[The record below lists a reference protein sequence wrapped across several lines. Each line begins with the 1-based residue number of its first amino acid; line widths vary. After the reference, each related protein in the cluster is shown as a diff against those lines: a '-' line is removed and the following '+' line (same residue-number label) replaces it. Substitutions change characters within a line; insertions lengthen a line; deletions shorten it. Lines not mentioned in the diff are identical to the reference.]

1 MPRPESFG
9 VEEMFGN
16 GNDNVPVRGDF
27 RVRLAAAERARST
40 RPLLPLRVSP
50 IVAPVEER
58 RPPSREPR
66 GGKKQTSPA
75 PGPVLRSD
83 FRAFPSP
90 SHRPGPRE
98 QATTAPPPPRADPT
112 DSVIRRSAEWRSGGA
127 ADGDA
132 GLSRDERDFLTE
144 LAAKR
149 ELVTDR
155 ARYAEVATAQAT
167 GQKPMPV
174 ARPATAPAAEGRS
187 AATAARRA
195 PTRERR
201 ETNATNARDSR
212 DPTRVSLRE
221 TRRDSPPVLET
232 RLSVSPNEP
241 PSRRRVARRR
251 RSPPEYFST
260 NAATTVSFA
269 AARGD
274 ARRGDASPER
284 SDETAL
290 GSAIK
295 SRLES
300 VSPTAE
306 RNATAPRRR
315 ALFARPGDA
324 RTLETC
330 ATETK
335 NDTKNDEN
343 VRPATER
350 DGTGHVER
358 ADEATA
364 SWRDSLRGARLRR
377 AAARGGAEESSA
389 LLADWSPDAS
399 RRPAETQPEPA
410 RRAKTLLRAKS
421 PKSPDPALEHLS
433 AVRLTADERTFLAR
447 LAKERALITDR
458 ARHGAAAAAA
468 GADPRRE
475 SPLRASLPDP
485 IVAQPSPLVS
495 PPPTGGAAADD
506 GASRKT
512 RSAAGASPAR
522 FARAAFGDNVAVA
535 ATRQKAPARRYGGA
549 SAAAG
554 AVVTARWRPS
564 PAREADR
571 GGASR
576 ERPTTAAA
584 RMSRE
589 HARDMWRR
597 EPYVEENGFGFDV
610 ESAAPGR
617 ESSPNAG
624 PNAGSPT
631 RSSPE
636 KTRDLATLEAVVAR
650 AETGAGP
657 TPSSVSPARASFE
670 RARPPARASWAPGE
684 APRRAFAYRPDV
696 YSRGLGVSISGVL
709 GDARL
714 AQSRSA
720 AAETSRGPP
729 GTRGEISEIP
739 DPEWEWQ
746 GSWQREWQTSLESPD
761 GAESGDAAG
770 EDARRRGA
778 SSASAASPVSA
789 TRLDAPYSPGSLG
802 GVSEVYEQID
812 STPKGL
818 AETIRARADGLA
830 DAEDSPAW
838 TLSPSPER
846 SGEKEGAS
854 AARRSSPASRRS
866 PLSMSGPALDER
878 SFESYR
884 GAGSYRERRDARKA
898 SKAFGDEELP
908 GGAARTGLDVRGDT
922 SGAVFY

>member
-1 MPRPESFG
+1 M
-9 VEEMFGN
+9 
-16 GNDNVPVRGDF
+16 
-27 RVRLAAAERARST
+27 
-40 RPLLPLRVSP
+40 
-50 IVAPVEER
+50 
-58 RPPSREPR
+58 
-66 GGKKQTSPA
+66 
-75 PGPVLRSD
+75 
-83 FRAFPSP
+83 
-90 SHRPGPRE
+90 
-98 QATTAPPPPRADPT
+98 
-112 DSVIRRSAEWRSGGA
+112 
-127 ADGDA
+127 
-132 GLSRDERDFLTE
+132 SRDERDFLTE

-187 AATAARRA
+187 PATAARRA
-195 PTRERR
+195 PTRRKTTFSLSERR
-201 ETNATNARDSR
+201 VTNATNATTRDFTQSA
-212 DPTRVSLRE
+212 E
-221 TRRDSPPVLET
+221 PVLET
-232 RLSVSPNEP
+232 GSAVTPNEP
-241 PSRRRVARRR
+241 PSRRRVVG
-251 RSPPEYFST
+251 RSLT
-260 NAATTVSFA
+260 KQNGAATTVLLE

-274 ARRGDASPER
+274 ARASPER
-284 SDETAL
+284 FVEPSL
-290 GSAIK
+290 GSAIE
-295 SRLES
+295 RAES

-306 RNATAPRRR
+306 RNAPKPNRAATAPRRR

-324 RTLETC
+324 RTLETS
-330 ATETK
+330 ATGA
-335 NDTKNDEN
+335 NANNDEN
-343 VRPATER
+343 VRPALEDSATER

-447 LAKERALITDR
+447 LAKERALVTDR

-512 RSAAGASPAR
+512 RSAVGASPAR
-522 FARAAFGDNVAVA
+522 FARAAFGDDVAVA

-576 ERPTTAAA
+576 ERPSTAAA

-624 PNAGSPT
+624 LNAGPNAGLGSPT
-631 RSSPE
+631 RSSPK
-636 KTRDLATLEAVVAR
+636 KTRDLATLEAAVAR

-684 APRRAFAYRPDV
+684 ASQRAFAYRPDV
-696 YSRGLGVSISGVL
+696 YSRGFGVSISGVL

-714 AQSRSA
+714 AQSGASA
-720 AAETSRGPP
+720 AAKTSRGPP
-729 GTRGEISEIP
+729 GTGARDPDP

-770 EDARRRGA
+770 EDARRREPGGT
-778 SSASAASPVSA
+778 SRLAASPVSV
-789 TRLDAPYSPGSLG
+789 TRLDAPSPGSLG
-802 GVSEVYEQID
+802 GVSEVSD

-818 AETIRARADGLA
+818 AETIRARADAA

-854 AARRSSPASRRS
+854 AARRPSPASRS
-866 PLSMSGPALDER
+866 PLSMSPALDVA
-878 SFESYR
+878 FESYR

-898 SKAFGDEELP
+898 SKAFGDEDA

>member
-1 MPRPESFG
+1 M
-9 VEEMFGN
+9 
-16 GNDNVPVRGDF
+16 
-27 RVRLAAAERARST
+27 
-40 RPLLPLRVSP
+40 
-50 IVAPVEER
+50 
-58 RPPSREPR
+58 
-66 GGKKQTSPA
+66 
-75 PGPVLRSD
+75 
-83 FRAFPSP
+83 
-90 SHRPGPRE
+90 
-98 QATTAPPPPRADPT
+98 
-112 DSVIRRSAEWRSGGA
+112 
-127 ADGDA
+127 
-132 GLSRDERDFLTE
+132 SRDERDFLTE

-174 ARPATAPAAEGRS
+174 ARPATAPAAEERS

-201 ETNATNARDSR
+201 ETNAKNATTR
-212 DPTRVSLRE
+212 DPTRDPTRDSRE
-221 TRRDSPPVLET
+221 TRAEPPLVSET
-232 RLSVSPNEP
+232 PSGSPNEP
-241 PSRRRVARRR
+241 PSRRRVLARRR
-251 RSPPEYFST
+251 RSPPEYR
-260 NAATTVSFA
+260 NGAATTVSFA

-274 ARRGDASPER
+274 ARASPER

-295 SRLES
+295 RAES
-300 VSPTAE
+300 VSPTVE

-324 RTLETC
+324 RTLETS

-410 RRAKTLLRAKS
+410 RHAKTLLRAKS

-447 LAKERALITDR
+447 LAKERALVTDR

-617 ESSPNAG
+617 ESSPNAD

-631 RSSPE
+631 RSSPK
-636 KTRDLATLEAVVAR
+636 KTRNLATLEAVVAR

-657 TPSSVSPARASFE
+657 TPSSVSPTRASFE
-670 RARPPARASWAPGE
+670 RARPPARASWTPGE
-684 APRRAFAYRPDV
+684 GPRRAFAYRPDV

-714 AQSRSA
+714 AQTRLA

-729 GTRGEISEIP
+729 GTGAREIP

-778 SSASAASPVSA
+778 SSASAASPVSV
-789 TRLDAPYSPGSLG
+789 TRLDAPSPGSLG
-802 GVSEVYEQID
+802 GVSEVSD

-818 AETIRARADGLA
+818 AATIRARADAA

-854 AARRSSPASRRS
+854 AARRSSPASHRS
-866 PLSMSGPALDER
+866 PLSMSGPALDVA
-878 SFESYR
+878 FESYR

-898 SKAFGDEELP
+898 SKAFGDEDA
-908 GGAARTGLDVRGDT
+908 GGVARTGLDVRGDT

>member
-1 MPRPESFG
+1 METG
-9 VEEMFGN
+9 
-16 GNDNVPVRGDF
+16 
-27 RVRLAAAERARST
+27 
-40 RPLLPLRVSP
+40 
-50 IVAPVEER
+50 
-58 RPPSREPR
+58 
-66 GGKKQTSPA
+66 
-75 PGPVLRSD
+75 
-83 FRAFPSP
+83 
-90 SHRPGPRE
+90 
-98 QATTAPPPPRADPT
+98 
-112 DSVIRRSAEWRSGGA
+112 SA
-127 ADGDA
+127 
-132 GLSRDERDFLTE
+132 
-144 LAAKR
+144 
-149 ELVTDR
+149 VT
-155 ARYAEVATAQAT
+155 
-167 GQKPMPV
+167 
-174 ARPATAPAAEGRS
+174 
-187 AATAARRA
+187 
-195 PTRERR
+195 
-201 ETNATNARDSR
+201 
-212 DPTRVSLRE
+212 
-221 TRRDSPPVLET
+221 
-232 RLSVSPNEP
+232 PNEP
-241 PSRRRVARRR
+241 PSRRRVVG
-251 RSPPEYFST
+251 RSLT
-260 NAATTVSFA
+260 KQNGAATTVLLE

-274 ARRGDASPER
+274 ARASPER
-284 SDETAL
+284 FVEPSL
-290 GSAIK
+290 GSAIE
-295 SRLES
+295 RAES

-306 RNATAPRRR
+306 RNAPKPNRAATAPRRR

-324 RTLETC
+324 RTLETS
-330 ATETK
+330 ATGADA
-335 NDTKNDEN
+335 NNDEN
-343 VRPATER
+343 VRPALEDSATER

-447 LAKERALITDR
+447 LAKERALVTDR

-475 SPLRASLPDP
+475 SPRAPLPDP
-485 IVAQPSPLVS
+485 IVAQPRPWCRR
-495 PPPTGGAAADD
+495 PTGGAAADD

-512 RSAAGASPAR
+512 RSAVGASPAR
-522 FARAAFGDNVAVA
+522 SARAAFGDDVAVA
-535 ATRQKAPARRYGGA
+535 ATRPRRRRGGTAARPPPPARWSPRDGGR
-549 SAAAG
+549 
-554 AVVTARWRPS
+554 V
-564 PAREADR
+564 PAADR

-576 ERPTTAAA
+576 ERPSTAAA

-624 PNAGSPT
+624 LNAGPNAGLGSPT
-631 RSSPE
+631 RSSPK
-636 KTRDLATLEAVVAR
+636 KTRDLATLEAAVAR

-684 APRRAFAYRPDV
+684 ASQRAFAYRPDV
-696 YSRGLGVSISGVL
+696 YSRGFGVSISGVL

-714 AQSRSA
+714 AQSGASA
-720 AAETSRGPP
+720 AAKTSRGPP
-729 GTRGEISEIP
+729 GTGARDPDP

-770 EDARRRGA
+770 EDARRREPGGA
-778 SSASAASPVSA
+778 SRLAASRLGHA
-789 TRLDAPYSPGSLG
+789 TRRAESRKSRRRLGGLGLDAEGPGG
-802 GVSEVYEQID
+802 D
-812 STPKGL
+812 HPARARTPRTPRTHRRGRS
-818 AETIRARADGLA
+818 ARARAVRR
-830 DAEDSPAW
+830 
-838 TLSPSPER
+838 ER
-846 SGEKEGAS
+846 GRVR
-854 AARRSSPASRRS
+854 ARRPPPAPRS
-866 PLSMSGPALDER
+866 PLSMSPALDVA
-878 SFESYR
+878 FESYR

-898 SKAFGDEELP
+898 SKAFGDEDA